1 MGIQL
6 EGDLP
11 VLNDLIGSSIVSK
24 KFYYQWLKLLSSGIN
39 IIVNNKWLSPYLCFC
54 FCLFLVILLH
64 LFSRSNIP
72 KPRPFF
78 RDQIFS
84 NRYWDIFCDQFS
96 ETQNEH
102 PQKNL
107 ANVSKPRC
115 HTLFITTKNDILL
128 SRKVELDLHLT
139 RDRLQNNLFM
149 NNPFKGSVRWTQ
161 EAPDSVTRCIMI
173 VKFLSA

>member
-84 NRYWDIFCDQFS
+84 NRYWDIFLWPIFRDPKRRPSKKFGKCL
-96 ETQNEH
+96 ETEMSHSVYNNKKWH
-102 PQKNL
+102 FVVAKSGIRFASN
-107 ANVSKPRC
+107 AGS
-115 HTLFITTKNDILL
+115 FTK
-128 SRKVELDLHLT
+128 
-139 RDRLQNNLFM
+139 
-149 NNPFKGSVRWTQ
+149 
-161 EAPDSVTRCIMI
+161 
-173 VKFLSA
+173 